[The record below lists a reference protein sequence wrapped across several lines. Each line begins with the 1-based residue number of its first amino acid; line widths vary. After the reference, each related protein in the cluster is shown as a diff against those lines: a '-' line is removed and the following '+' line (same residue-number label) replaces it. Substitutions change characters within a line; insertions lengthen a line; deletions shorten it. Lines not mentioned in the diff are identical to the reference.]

1 MNPEILRAY
10 DIRGRVG
17 TDLDPDTVRRLG
29 AAFGA
34 RVLAGGGARVAVGYD
49 VRESSPDLSGWL
61 KQGILGTGVDVR
73 DLGLVPTPLLY
84 YAVHTQDVAGGIQI
98 TGSHNPPEYNG
109 MKLMVGKGML
119 FGPALQELGEE
130 AEAGRFP
137 VGSGRSEPLDLKE
150 RYLTHLEREGPLPRA
165 LRIVIDAG
173 NGCASEL
180 APELFRRL
188 GAGVE
193 CLYCEYDGRFPNH
206 IADPTRPETLTV
218 LRERVVA
225 TGSDLG
231 IAFDGDADRLGAVDE
246 TGRIVWGD
254 ELLAIFAR
262 DVLAHEPGASILFEV
277 KCSRGLAE
285 DIAKHGGVP
294 VMTPTGHSRI
304 KTRMAEL
311 GSPLAGE
318 MSGHFFFRE
327 WFGIDDALFA
337 AVRLCRLLARSGR
350 RLGAIVDDL
359 PRYAATPELRVPC
372 ADARK
377 FGIVTGIQERYR
389 RTHVVSDLDGARI
402 EFETG
407 WGLVRASN
415 TEPALVVRA
424 EGRTSEEC
432 EAILGELKSTLAELG
447 VPWPR
452 D

>member
-1 MNPEILRAY
+1 MNPDILRAY

-17 TDLDPDTVRRLG
+17 ADLDRDTVRRLG
-29 AAFGA
+29 AAFGS
-34 RVLAGGGARVAVGYD
+34 RVLAGGGARVALGHD
-49 VRESSPDLSGWL
+49 VRESSPDLSAWL
-61 KQGILGTGVDVR
+61 KEGICGTGVDVW

-84 YAVHTQDVAGGIQI
+84 YAVHTQDVAGGIQV

-109 MKLMVGKGML
+109 MKLMLGKGML
-119 FGPALQELGEE
+119 FGDALRELGSE
-130 AEAGRFP
+130 AEQGEFP
-137 VGSGRSEPLDLKE
+137 VGRGESEPLDLQS
-150 RYLTHLEREGPLPRA
+150 RYLDDLEQKGPLKRP

-173 NGCASEL
+173 NGCASLL

-188 GAGVE
+188 GAVVD

-225 TGSDLG
+225 TRSDLG
-231 IAFDGDADRLGAVDE
+231 IAFDGDADRLGVVDE

-254 ELLAIFAR
+254 QLLAIFAR
-262 DVLAHEPGASILFEV
+262 EVLAAQPGAPVLFEV

-285 DIAKHGGVP
+285 EIARLGGVP

-304 KTRMAEL
+304 KARMAEL
-311 GSPLAGE
+311 DAPLAGE

-327 WFGIDDALFA
+327 WFGIDDALYA
-337 AVRLCRLLARSGR
+337 AARLCRSLAQSDRT
-350 RLGAIVDDL
+350 LGAIVDLL

-372 ADARK
+372 ADGRK
-377 FGIVTGIQERYR
+377 FGVVTEVQDRYR
-389 RTHVVSDLDGARI
+389 RTHAVSDLDGARI
-402 EFETG
+402 EFGPG

-424 EGRTSEEC
+424 EGRTSAEC
-432 EAILGELKSTLAELG
+432 QAILSELQSTLADLG
-447 VPWPR
+447 VSWPH